1 MLGILGVPRWP
12 CPVASTE
19 VLALKY
25 FRARHA
31 SRHCC
36 PPSTGTWHKLHQDL
50 KHSLRDTLTFG
61 HLRSGLGATCGSQPS
76 PPQGVFPVLFSSV
89 ATIPPAVLFRLQNL
103 VHSSPSSN
111 LCDSA
116 AWHPVMHLI
125 FFPFLKRGCC
135 PFIFYSYFICW
146 TNVTATVTRSIWTW
160 QLQILKG
167 NYMCTEL

>member
-12 CPVASTE
+12 CPAASTE
-19 VLALKY
+19 VLALEY
-25 FRARHA
+25 FRAGHA

-50 KHSLRDTLTFG
+50 KHSLRDTLTFSL
-61 HLRSGLGATCGSQPS
+61 LRSGLRATCGSQPF

-103 VHSSPSSN
+103 VYSSPSSN

-135 PFIFYSYFICW
+135 PFIFYSYLICW